1 VPLLAGNLLEPNKEE
16 DMKNR
21 LGLIVAATFL
31 VVAAP
36 ATLPAS
42 DGAATPA
49 EAQPNWG
56 PTWNIVHTI
65 GSGGFTTLSS
75 SSAWSTDARAYRWS
89 STGGAF
95 LASLPLPAGA
105 LIVALELE
113 ACDDGAGGYVQ
124 AMLMACPHRG
134 SYDCDGYGVIN
145 TGTSETPGCDGF
157 FAAVD
162 PPQTVDNLVNTYML
176 YVLSSPG
183 IDFRFLSV
191 LVSYRLQISP
201 APVIA
206 TFPDVDPSYW
216 AFQEIEALAA
226 SGITTGFPDGTFRPT
241 NAVTRAQMATFLAR
255 ALGLHW
261 AY

>member
-1 VPLLAGNLLEPNKEE
+1 
-16 DMKNR
+16 MKNR
-21 LGLIVAATFL
+21 LGLIVATTFL
-31 VVAAP
+31 VIAAP
-36 ATLPAS
+36 ATLLAS

-56 PTWNIVHTI
+56 PTWNIVHTT
-65 GSGGFTTLSS
+65 SAGGFTPLHSGLT
-75 SSAWSTDARAYRWS
+75 WNTDPKFYRFS
-89 STGGAF
+89 STGGTF
-95 LASLPLPAGA
+95 LAPLPLPAGA
-105 LIVALELE
+105 QIVALELQ
-113 ACDDGAGGYVQ
+113 ACDNGAGGKVQ
-124 AMLMACPHRG
+124 AGLLTCQHRG
-134 SYDCDGYGVIN
+134 SYDCYEFGTID
-145 TGTSETPGCDGF
+145 TGITETPGCGGF

-162 PPQTVDNLVNTYML
+162 PPQTVDNLVTTYML
-176 YVLSSPG
+176 YVLSNPG